1 MKRFALLLLVAG
13 MLVYPIISSA
23 QDSSSPIVK
32 ILNGHL
38 RYLEGEL
45 VPAVE
50 AMPEKGFDFAPK
62 DGEFKNVRTFAQ
74 QVRHIAFDNYIVGAA
89 ILREKSPVA
98 LGAEDFANPP
108 KTKAEIVKILKDSL
122 AYAHKAIDSI
132 NEQNAYQKIQSP
144 YGDSGF
150 TNNVSLMTGML
161 THNWNHYGQM
171 VVYLRMNSI
180 IPPASRPK

>member
-1 MKRFALLLLVAG
+1 MKRLAVLLLVAG
-13 MLVYPIISSA
+13 LLVYPAISSA
-23 QDSSSPIVK
+23 QENASPIVK

-74 QVRHIAFDNYIVGAA
+74 QIRHIAADNYNVSAA
-89 ILREKSPVA
+89 ILREKPPVA
-98 LGAEDFANPP
+98 LGADDFANPP
-108 KTKAEIVKILKDSL
+108 KTKAEIVKVLKDSL
-122 AYAHKAIDSI
+122 TYAHKAIDSI
-132 NEQNAYQKIQSP
+132 NEQNAYQKVQSP
-144 YGDSGF
+144 YGGSGF
-150 TNNVSLMTGML
+150 TNNVSLMTGIL
-161 THNWNHYGQM
+161 THNWNHYGQI
-171 VVYLRMNSI
+171 VVYLRMNGI